1 MKRRIF
7 GMETEYGL
15 IFSGRGNT
23 TLSVESAL
31 AYLFEGL
38 ITQQS
43 GSNVFLKNGGRIYQ
57 DTGSHPEYAT
67 PECSNVLDLLAHDK
81 AGERIVESLLIS
93 LQRELDSRG
102 LAGEVYIYK
111 NNTDSVGNTY
121 GCHENYL
128 VDRNVDFQKLIE
140 RLIPFFVSRQIFCG
154 AGKLL
159 RTPSGP
165 RYVMSQRAQ
174 HICQRVASVTTN
186 SRSIINTRDE
196 PHADPERY
204 RRLHIIVGDS
214 NMSELATY
222 LKTGLTGLLLQV
234 FEDRYLTRDLSLMD
248 PVQAIREIAFD
259 LTCRKPVKL
268 ANGLEMSALDLQ
280 WSYLEMASNYYA
292 HHDADPI
299 VTDLLDRW
307 AGMLV
312 KLERDPMSL
321 EREVDWAAK
330 KKLLESYA
338 ERKGIRLSDPRL
350 LLMDMQYHDIRRDRS
365 LYYLLEREGK
375 VERVITDVLIDQ
387 ARELP
392 PQDTRARI
400 RGEFVQAADRK
411 RKSYSVDW
419 SYVRLN
425 DRFGSTIII
434 KDPFQPVDSRVQM
447 LLASL

>member
-7 GMETEYGL
+7 GLETEYGL
-15 IFSGRGNT
+15 IFQGRGNC

-31 AYLFEGL
+31 AYLFEG
-38 ITQQS
+38 IVTQQS
-43 GSNVFLKNGGRIYQ
+43 GSNVFLKNGGRLYQ

-67 PECSNVLDLLAHDK
+67 PECSNVLDVLAHDK
-81 AGERIVESLLIS
+81 AGERILEALLLA

-102 LAGEVYIYK
+102 LAGEVYIYR

-128 VDRNVDFQKLIE
+128 VDRNVDFQKLID
-140 RLIPFFVSRQIFCG
+140 RLIPFFVSRQIYCG

-159 RTPSGP
+159 RTPTGP
-165 RYVMSQRAQ
+165 RYAMSQRAA

-196 PHADPERY
+196 PHADPEKY

-214 NMSELATY
+214 NMSELVGY
-222 LKTGLTGLLLQV
+222 LKVGLTGLLLQV
-234 FEDRYLTRDLSLMD
+234 FEDRYLVRDLSLMD
-248 PVQAIREIAFD
+248 PVQAIREIAMD
-259 LTCRKPVKL
+259 LTCRKPVRL

-280 WSYLEMASNYYA
+280 WSYLELASNYYA
-292 HHDADPI
+292 HHEADPI

-307 AGMLV
+307 ASMLV

-321 EREVDWAAK
+321 HREVDWVAK
-330 KKLLESYA
+330 KRVLDAYVEHKHT
-338 ERKGIRLSDPRL
+338 RWSDPKL
-350 LLMDMQYHDIRRDRS
+350 LLMDMQYHDIRKDRS
-365 LYYLLEREGK
+365 LYYMLEREGK
-375 VERVITDVLIDQ
+375 VERVLTDVLIES
-387 ARELP
+387 AREAP
-392 PQDTRARI
+392 PQDTRAKI

-411 RKSYSVDW
+411 KKSYSVDW

-434 KDPFQPVDSRVQM
+434 KDPFQTSDSRVQM
-447 LLASL
+447 ILASL

>member
-1 MKRRIF
+1 
-7 GMETEYGL
+7 METEFGL
-15 IFSGRGNT
+15 IFAGRGNC
-23 TLSVESAL
+23 TLSVESVL
-31 AYLFEGL
+31 AYLFEG
-38 ITQQS
+38 IVTQQS
-43 GSNVFLKNGGRIYQ
+43 GSNVFLRNGGRLYQ

-67 PECSNVLDLLAHDK
+67 PECSNVLDLVAHDK
-81 AGERIVESLLIS
+81 SGERILESLLVG
-93 LQRELDSRG
+93 LQQELDSRG
-102 LAGEVYIYK
+102 LAGDVYVYK

-128 VDRNVDFQKLIE
+128 VDRNVDFQKLID
-140 RLIPFFVSRQIFCG
+140 RLIPFFVSRQIFSG
-154 AGKLL
+154 AGKLV
-159 RTPSGP
+159 RTPTGL
-165 RYVMSQRAQ
+165 RYTMSQRAQ

-196 PHADPERY
+196 PHADPEKY

-214 NMSELATY
+214 NMSEVATY
-222 LKTGLTGLLLQV
+222 LKVGLTGLLLQV
-234 FEDRYLTRDLSLMD
+234 LEDRYLVRDLSLMD
-248 PVQAIREIAFD
+248 PVNATRDIAND
-259 LTCRKPVKL
+259 LSCRKALRL

-280 WSYLEMASNYYA
+280 WSYLELASNYYS

-307 AGMLV
+307 AGTLV

-321 EREVDWAAK
+321 DREVDWVIK
-330 KKLLESYA
+330 KKLIDAYI
-338 ERKGIRLSDPRL
+338 ERKHARHNDPKL

-365 LYYLLEREGK
+365 LYYLLERDGK
-375 VERVITDVLIDQ
+375 VERVVTDSLIER

-392 PQDTRARI
+392 PQDTRAKI
-400 RGEFVQAADRK
+400 RGEFVAMADRR

-434 KDPFQPVDSRVQM
+434 KDPFQTSDTRVQM
-447 LLASL
+447 VLNSM